1 MKTALY
7 CPGETI
13 IISEVIH
20 FTRLS
25 VNKLLIGKNVKIS
38 GNGSCLILPRTQSHK
53 LHVHEVS
60 FSVYEEGDNKCF
72 GL

>member
-7 CPGETI
+7 CPCKTI
-13 IISEVIH
+13 TISEVIH
-20 FTRLS
+20 FTR
-25 VNKLLIGKNVKIS
+25 NKLLIGKNVKIS
-38 GNGSCLILPRTQSHK
+38 GNGSCLILPRTQSNK

-60 FSVYEEGDNKCF
+60 FSVYEEGDHKCF

>member
-7 CPGETI
+7 CPCETVL
-13 IISEVIH
+13 ISEVIH

-25 VNKLLIGKNVKIS
+25 VNKLLIGKNEKIL
-38 GNGSCLILPRTQSHK
+38 GNGSCLIRPRKQSNK
-53 LHVHEVS
+53 LYVHEVS
-60 FSVYEEGDNKCF
+60 FFVYEEGDHKCF